1 MLICSADLEPS
12 LDLRKKNPL
21 IISQTFSFLS
31 LLFGEKKYKAVGE
44 ILKNFNSNW
53 MWWNLLLIA
62 ASGRQ
67 SQADSPFEA
76 SLLYIVGSSQEYSET
91 LSQKPKRKL
100 FFLIWSICATHL
112 AYSWFVFSAVN
123 IWCWTSSTFFSAMA
137 TLSCR
142 ATFSS
147 LSSSISLRVAV
158 L

>member
-12 LDLRKKNPL
+12 LDLGKKNPL

-31 LLFGEKKYKAVGE
+31 LLFGGKKYKAVGE

-53 MWWNLLLIA
+53 MWWNLPLIA

-91 LSQKPKRKL
+91 LSQKTKRKL
-100 FFLIWSICATHL
+100 FFSYLMHLCYSPCVFLIC
-112 AYSWFVFSAVN
+112 V
-123 IWCWTSSTFFSAMA
+123 
-137 TLSCR
+137 LSCQYLMLDI
-142 ATFSS
+142 FHS
-147 LSSSISLRVAV
+147 LLSRGYSFL
-158 L
+158 